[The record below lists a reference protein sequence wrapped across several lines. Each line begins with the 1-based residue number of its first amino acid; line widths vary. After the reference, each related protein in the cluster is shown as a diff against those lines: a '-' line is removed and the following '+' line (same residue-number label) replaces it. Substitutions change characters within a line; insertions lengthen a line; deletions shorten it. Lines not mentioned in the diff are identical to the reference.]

1 MLLMHVFGVT
11 GNIASGKSTVWR
23 MLEWQGCPVVDADK
37 QAHETYRRGT
47 TVWRGIVDAFGPE
60 VLGTDGEV
68 DRTALGKR
76 VFGDAAA
83 REQLNALVH
92 PATKRRVQRFLA
104 GFRTQGYE
112 WAAVEATLLIEAGWQ
127 RMVDRIWL
135 VASPEAIVIDRLKRD
150 RDQTGS
156 ESKARIAAQM
166 SAVEKMEHADDIIY
180 NDGSLEFLEARVEQL
195 WQGLSATREPPRG

>member
-1 MLLMHVFGVT
+1 MRVIGVT
-11 GNIASGKSTVWR
+11 GNIGSGKSTVCH
-23 MLEWQGCPVVDADK
+23 MLERRGCPVVDADM

-47 TVWRGIVDAFGPE
+47 TVWRGILSAFGPE
-60 VLGTDGEV
+60 VLGPDGEV
-68 DRTALGKR
+68 NRTALGRR
-76 VFGDAAA
+76 VFDDAAA
-83 REQLNALVH
+83 RERLNALVH
-92 PATKRRVQRFLA
+92 PATKRRVQRLLA

-135 VASPEAIVIDRLKRD
+135 VASPEALVIDRLRRD

-166 SAVEKMEHADDIIY
+166 SAIEKMEHADDIIY
-180 NDGSLEFLEARVEQL
+180 NDSSLGELEARMEQL
-195 WQGLSATREPPRG
+195 WQGLTATRESPRG

>member
-1 MLLMHVFGVT
+1 MLLMHVIGVT
-11 GNIASGKSTVWR
+11 GTIGSGKSTVCH
-23 MLEWQGCPVVDADK
+23 MLERRGCPVIDADV

-47 TVWRGIVDAFGPE
+47 AVWRGIVSAFGAQ
-60 VLGTDGEV
+60 VLGPGGEV

-83 REQLNALVH
+83 RERLNALVH
-92 PATKRRVQRFLA
+92 PATKRRVQRHLT
-104 GFRTQGYE
+104 GYRTQGHE

-135 VASPEAIVIDRLKRD
+135 VASPEALVIDRLGRD
-150 RDQTGS
+150 RHQPGS

-166 SAVEKMEHADDIIY
+166 SAMEKMEHADDIIY
-180 NDGSLEFLEARVEQL
+180 NDGGIEELEARVEQL
-195 WQGLSATREPPRG
+195 WKALTNTSGPPID